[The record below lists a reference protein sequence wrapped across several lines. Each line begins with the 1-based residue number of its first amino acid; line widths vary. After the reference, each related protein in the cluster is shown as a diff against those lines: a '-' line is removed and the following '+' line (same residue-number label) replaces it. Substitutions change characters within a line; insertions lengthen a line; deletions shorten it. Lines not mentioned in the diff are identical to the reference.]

1 MTRFKV
7 ALLGYRKE
15 WEQER
20 LKENAPAGM
29 EVVGLPSGADESQV
43 SAAVLDS
50 DVIVLWGTRPTAE
63 TLRSA
68 PRLKLVQSMGAG
80 VDLQWAVELAEFGL
94 PVASNAGANS
104 VAVAEHTVMLMV
116 AAARGLESQVRE
128 VRAGRYRE
136 GLFERWDE
144 AREIAGRRVGIVG
157 LGHIGFN
164 VARRLSGWD
173 CEIVYHDILPMSAE
187 RERAANATRV
197 GLDELLRTSDIVTLH
212 APLTPGTRG
221 MIGRRELDLMKNT
234 ALLVNT
240 SRGAVIDEPALI
252 DVLKA
257 RRIKGAALDVTEAE
271 PIPAGHPLLAL
282 DNVVLTP
289 HAAMLA
295 IESLEKSLDF
305 ALRNAVRVMDGKKP
319 QAIVTP
325 A

>member
-15 WEQER
+15 WELER
-20 LKENAPAGM
+20 FKENAPAGM
-29 EVVGLPSGADESQV
+29 EVVGLPAGADESRV
-43 SAAVLDS
+43 SAAVVHS
-50 DVIVLWGTRPTAE
+50 DVVVLWGTRPTAE
-63 TLRSA
+63 MLRSA
-68 PRLKLVQSMGAG
+68 PRLKLAQSLGAG
-80 VDLQWAVELAEFGL
+80 VDLQWAAELAEFGL
-94 PVASNAGANS
+94 PVANNAGANS

-116 AAARGLESQVRE
+116 AAARDLESQVRE

-144 AREIAGRRVGIVG
+144 AREIAGRRIGIVG

-173 CEIVYHDILPMSAE
+173 CEIVYHDILPMPAE

-197 GLDELLRTSDIVTLH
+197 GLEELLRTSDIVTLH
-212 APLTPGTRG
+212 TPLTPDTRG

-234 ALLVNT
+234 ALLVNA

-252 DVLKA
+252 DALKA
-257 RRIKGAALDVTEAE
+257 HRIRGAALDVTETE

-295 IESLEKSLDF
+295 VESLEKSLDF
-305 ALRNAVRVMDGKKP
+305 ALQNAARVMDGRKP